1 MNTKNI
7 FRMLLVAAT
16 LLLGANYVKAS
27 EKTVKTSYWNN
38 NTNNYIAD
46 KSEFSDME
54 SNSIFKVYTSGAN
67 VNDWKFC
74 VYMGP
79 DSNNNIDWN
88 TYPSFDGWAKVDL
101 YNWSNPTLSFNGSYF
116 ELTCTEATATFF
128 KTYGMFIDTGG
139 KYTISKI
146 SYTVSDKTTK
156 SPWKAPDTAPDGGTK
171 IINSSILDAV
181 TVGTTQ
187 VGSDSHTF
195 NDTEF
200 PNYLNLRSNDDLTAY
215 NNDSK
220 YGTPITLTVKTNAT
234 ISFFYRRQCDDG
246 KDENANS
253 FTNDNSKDLKVCA
266 GTDLSSKKTGNITRI
281 EATSYGKNGYI
292 TKTYTLGA
300 GTYTVYAT
308 GTTIRLHGIAFE
320 NYIVPKYNVDSSTT
334 GYGQIEFLT
343 NNYQIEAGTTVQF
356 KLTPSAGYQLSSF
369 TIKDSNQDNVNYT
382 QSGGVYSF
390 TMPALNVTV
399 SATFTEITPETRE
412 VTVGGNG
419 YKYSTWAPDIAI
431 DYTKTPTGVK
441 AYRAKGTKTT
451 GGQLVVVLEQVTGKV
466 YANTPVIL
474 AADTEGQSF
483 TFTQAV
489 TGASDAGTNLLRQ
502 GTGGSIGPNDNY
514 YILTLKNGVVVFAQT
529 KSSSAL
535 VPTDKAYL
543 DLSSVSG
550 ARARTISLSF
560 GDNGNGTTA
569 INGIEENAEMEN
581 TVIYDLRGQRV
592 DKPTK
597 GLYIING
604 KKVMIK

>member
-7 FRMLLVAAT
+7 FRMLLVAAA
-16 LLLGANYVKAS
+16 LLLGANNVKAADS
-27 EKTVKTSYWNN
+27 DLLVKTITMTSWTEENLPLGIFDNANINDTIRIFGSRIDNNAQHSEVHIQTNN
-38 NTNNYIAD
+38 NNPI
-46 KSEFSDME
+46 FS
-54 SNSIFKVYTSGAN
+54 I
-67 VNDWKFC
+67 NDWNYTDIFAKG
-74 VYMGP
+74 Y
-79 DSNNNIDWN
+79 IDFPIN
-88 TYPSFDGWAKVDL
+88 QNAYNSLQRL
-101 YNWSNPTLSFNGSYF
+101 YNWDKSVEYNHKICGSNIKIT
-116 ELTCTEATATFF
+116 
-128 KTYGMFIDTGG
+128 
-139 KYTISKI
+139 KI
-146 SYTVSDKTTK
+146 SLIKDKTTK

-187 VGSDSHTF
+187 VGSESHTF
-195 NDTEF
+195 KDTEF
-200 PNYLNLRSNDDLTAY
+200 PNYLNLRSNIDLTAY

-281 EATSYGKNGYI
+281 EATSDGKNGYI

>member
-16 LLLGANYVKAS
+16 LLLGANNVKATETQIWPESGRAYEWTGDWAQNNDGNNIVIPKGVFDNLVVGEYLRIYGTQGSLNEYFYQIKFCANTDGWPQLFFNEGNKFDNYVEIEVTTSLINSLSNGGVIQGYNLYITRITRHDGSLESGENLVGKNFGWCNNWGNDAKYFSNAKFKKASSGNKVRIYGQFNSGWAAEFWAVSADGSWVSVPIS
-27 EKTVKTSYWNN
+27 EWR
-38 NTNNYIAD
+38 I
-46 KSEFSDME
+46 EGE
-54 SNSIFKVYTSGAN
+54 SKYQAN
-67 VNDWKFC
+67 VN
-74 VYMGP
+74 
-79 DSNNNIDWN
+79 N
-88 TYPSFDGWAKVDL
+88 TTTPNAGGYIE
-101 YNWSNPTLSFNGSYF
+101 FN
-116 ELTCTEATATFF
+116 LTADNLA
-128 KTYGMFIDTGG
+128 
-139 KYTISKI
+139 
-146 SYTVSDKTTK
+146 
-156 SPWKAPDTAPDGGTK
+156 
-171 IINSSILDAV
+171 IINAASQCVIQGQQFEV
-181 TVGTTQ
+181 Q
-187 VGSDSHTF
+187 
-195 NDTEF
+195 
-200 PNYLNLRSNDDLTAY
+200 
-215 NNDSK
+215 K
-220 YGTPITLTVKTNAT
+220 ITIYVPAP
-234 ISFFYRRQCDDG
+234 
-246 KDENANS
+246 
-253 FTNDNSKDLKVCA
+253 V
-266 GTDLSSKKTGNITRI
+266 
-281 EATSYGKNGYI
+281 
-292 TKTYTLGA
+292 
-300 GTYTVYAT
+300 
-308 GTTIRLHGIAFE
+308 
-320 NYIVPKYNVDSSTT
+320 VPKYNVDSSTT

>member
-1 MNTKNI
+1 MKTKNI
-7 FRMLLVAAT
+7 FRMLLVAAA
-16 LLLGANYVKAS
+16 LLLGANNVKAADS
-27 EKTVKTSYWNN
+27 DLLVKTITMTSWTEENLPLGIFDNANINDTIRIFGSRIDNTAQHSEVYIQT
-38 NTNNYIAD
+38 NTNNSIFSINDWNYTDIFAKGYIDFPINQNAYNSLQRLYNWD
-46 KSEFSDME
+46 KSEE
-54 SNSIFKVYTSGAN
+54 YNHKICGSNIKIT
-67 VNDWKFC
+67 
-74 VYMGP
+74 
-79 DSNNNIDWN
+79 
-88 TYPSFDGWAKVDL
+88 
-101 YNWSNPTLSFNGSYF
+101 
-116 ELTCTEATATFF
+116 
-128 KTYGMFIDTGG
+128 
-139 KYTISKI
+139 KI
-146 SYTVSDKTTK
+146 SLIKDKTTK

-200 PNYLNLRSNDDLTAY
+200 PNYLNLRSNNDLTAY

-281 EATSYGKNGYI
+281 EATSDGKNGYI

-412 VTVGGNG
+412 VMVGGNG

-431 DYTKTPTGVK
+431 DYSITPTGVK
-441 AYRAKGTKTT
+441 AYRAKGTTT
-451 GGQLVVVLEQVTGKV
+451 KNNQLYVELEQITSKV
-466 YANTPVIL
+466 LANTPVIL
-474 AADTEGQSF
+474 IAENSGTFSF
-483 TFTQAV
+483 TEAV
-489 TGASDAGTNLLRQ
+489 TGATNIGTNLLSQ
-502 GTGGSIGPNDNY
+502 GTGSVGPNANY
-514 YILTLKNGVVVFAQT
+514 YILTVKNGRVVFAQANT
-529 KSSSAL
+529 QAT
-535 VPTDKAYL
+535 VPSDKAYL
-543 DLSSVSG
+543 DLSGVSG
-550 ARARTISLSF
+550 ARARTIRLSF
-560 GDNGNGTTA
+560 SNNDDGTTA
-569 INGIEENAEMEN
+569 INSIENEQTSNN
-581 TVIYDLRGQRV
+581 DIYNMTGQRV
-592 DKPTK
+592 ANPTK
-597 GLYIING
+597 GFYIINS
-604 KKVMIK
+604 KKVIIK